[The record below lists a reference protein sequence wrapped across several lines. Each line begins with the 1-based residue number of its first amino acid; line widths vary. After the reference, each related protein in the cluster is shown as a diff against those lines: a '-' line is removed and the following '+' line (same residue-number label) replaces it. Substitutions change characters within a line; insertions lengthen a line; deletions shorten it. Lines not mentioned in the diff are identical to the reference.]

1 LDTVQAMPPRV
12 LMDAT
17 PIAGPHGV
25 RGIGTYVRGLLEGFA
40 LLEEHERPELLVRD
54 DARASKSFVQHEV
67 HLTSWSVPLV
77 PDPRP
82 GRTAERRIREL
93 RPRLFHATQPGIIP
107 ADGAVVA
114 TCHDLIPLR
123 YPALYLGGPRF
134 AERRAYHAYLERLRR
149 ARFVIAPSVSTA
161 SDLTSLAGVPPERVR
176 VIPHGVP
183 GGVSTAVP
191 GTPEETGRYVLVTQS
206 LEPHKNS
213 ELAVE
218 AIAKVR
224 VEDVRLKLAGPW
236 SRRRAER
243 LAKTVKRLGVEDRVD
258 MLGYV
263 DDATLDRLRA
273 GALAVLIPSLI
284 EGFGLPALEAMA
296 AGVPVLASDAPGLVE
311 VTGPDLPALPR
322 LDAEPWARAIERLA
336 TDPAERGRMAA
347 MGARRAQRFSWLE
360 AARRTDEVY
369 DEALRA

>member
-1 LDTVQAMPPRV
+1 MPPRV
-12 LMDAT
+12 LLDAT

-40 LLEEHERPELLVRD
+40 RLEEERRPELLVRD
-54 DARASKSFVQHEV
+54 DHRGPESFVQHSV
-67 HLTSWSVPLV
+67 HLKEWSVPLI

-82 GRTAERRIREL
+82 GREGVKRVAEL

-107 ADGAVVA
+107 EDGPVIA

-123 YPALYLGGPRF
+123 YPALYLGSHRF
-134 AERRAYHAYLERLRR
+134 IERRAYHHYLACLRR
-149 ARFVIAPSVSTA
+149 ARIIIAPSVSTA
-161 SDLTSLAGVPPERVR
+161 SDLTSLAGIPPERVR

-183 GGVSTAVP
+183 SGVSTAVL
-191 GTPEETGRYVLVTQS
+191 GTPGEIGRYVLVTQS
-206 LEPHKNS
+206 LEPHKNTD
-213 ELAVE
+213 LAVE

-258 MLGYV
+258 LLGYV
-263 DDATLDRLRA
+263 DDATLDHLRS

-311 VTGPDLPALPR
+311 VTGPDLPSLPR
-322 LDAEPWARAIERLA
+322 LDADPWARAIERLA
-336 TDPAERGRMAA
+336 TDPSERGRMVA
-347 MGARRAQRFSWLE
+347 MGARRAQRFSWVE
-360 AARRTDEVY
+360 AARRTAEAY